1 MEGEG
6 EFIKIRNTQM
16 SKKTLLLTGV
26 SGSIGCHFLA
36 HFMHNTEWDIVGIS
50 SFRHKGESDR
60 INGMLD
66 NHEDWKPRYRHFTHD
81 LIGPFSE
88 RMKEKIGKIDYIIN
102 LASLSDVQAS
112 IEDPV
117 TFIQNNVWS
126 TLNMLEYA
134 REAKPEV
141 FLQFSTDEI
150 FGPCE
155 DGQRFKEW
163 DPVVPS
169 NPYSASKASQE
180 AIAISYWRTFEVPLV
195 ITNTVNNFGEY
206 QQASKFPVIVQ
217 KKVAKGEVVP
227 IHGKE
232 GEPGT
237 RYYMHSRN
245 AADAILFILKN
256 TVPHKHVS
264 NAVDKPDRY
273 NITSD
278 DRLSNLE
285 LAQEIA
291 EAMGKELRY
300 EYVDHHSTRPGHDRH
315 YSLSGEKLKNL
326 GWKQPHSF
334 KESLKN
340 TVEWQAKHNEWIK

>member
-1 MEGEG
+1 MP
-6 EFIKIRNTQM
+6 
-16 SKKTLLLTGV
+16 KTLLLTGI
-26 SGSIGCHFLA
+26 SGSIGCHFFA
-36 HFMHNTEWDIVGIS
+36 HIMHHTDFNVIGIT
-50 SFRHKGESDR
+50 SFRHKGEADR
-60 INGMLD
+60 ITAMLD
-66 NHEDWKPRYRHFTHD
+66 PHPDWAPRLKLISHD
-81 LIGPFSE
+81 LFGPFSE
-88 RMKEKIGKIDYIIN
+88 RTKEKMGKVDYIIN

-141 FLQFSTDEI
+141 FIQFSTDEVY
-150 FGPCE
+150 GPCE
-155 DGQRFKEW
+155 EGHRFEEW
-163 DPVVPS
+163 SPILPS
-169 NPYSASKASQE
+169 NPYSASKAAQE
-180 AIAISYWRTFEVPLV
+180 AIAISYWRTYNVPLI

-232 GEPGT
+232 GEEGT

-245 AADAILFILKN
+245 AADAVLFILKN
-256 TVPHKHVS
+256 TTPHSHIP

-278 DRLSNLE
+278 DKLSNLE
-285 LAQEIA
+285 MAQEIA
-291 EAMGKELRY
+291 EAMGKELEY

-315 YSLSGEKLKNL
+315 YSLSGEKLKTL
-326 GWKQPHSF
+326 GWNQPHSF

-340 TVEWQAKHNEWIK
+340 TVEWQTEHNEWIK

>member
-1 MEGEG
+1 M
-6 EFIKIRNTQM
+6 
-16 SKKTLLLTGV
+16 
-26 SGSIGCHFLA
+26 A
-36 HFMHNTEWDIVGIS
+36 HIFHNTNWNVVGIT

-60 INGMLD
+60 IEAMLTP
-66 NHEDWKPRYRHFTHD
+66 HPGWASRLKLIPHD
-81 LIGPFSE
+81 LIGPFSS
-88 RMKEKIGKIDYIIN
+88 RTKDKIGHVDYIIN

-117 TFIQNNVWS
+117 TFIQNNTWS
-126 TLNMLEYA
+126 VLNMLEYA
-134 REAKPEV
+134 REVKPEV

-155 DGQRFKEW
+155 DNQRFKEW
-163 DPVVPS
+163 DPVIPS
-169 NPYSASKASQE
+169 NPYSASKAAQE
-180 AIAISYWRTFEVPLV
+180 AISISYWRTYNVPLI

-217 KKVAKGEVVP
+217 KKVANGEVVP
-227 IHGKE
+227 IHGKK
-232 GEPGT
+232 GEAGT

-245 AADAILFILKN
+245 AADAVLFILKN
-256 TVPHKHVS
+256 TKPYMHVP

-285 LAQEIA
+285 LAEAIA
-291 EAMGKELRY
+291 EAMGKELKY
-300 EYVDHHSTRPGHDRH
+300 EYVDHHTTRPGHDRH
-315 YSLSGEKLKNL
+315 YSLDGSKLKAL
-326 GWKQPHSF
+326 GWNQPHTF

-340 TVEWQAKHNEWIK
+340 TVDWQTEHNHWLK